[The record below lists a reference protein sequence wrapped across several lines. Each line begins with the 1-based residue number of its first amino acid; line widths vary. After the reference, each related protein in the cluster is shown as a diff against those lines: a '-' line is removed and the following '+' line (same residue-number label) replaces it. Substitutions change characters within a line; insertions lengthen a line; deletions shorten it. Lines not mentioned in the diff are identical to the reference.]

1 MILLLRTSRNN
12 ALSDSTTIKLL
23 SSLKLI
29 AHISICLRYER
40 RVKSLLSN
48 QECCVE
54 VSDIDEAL
62 LGIVATTAT
71 VTPEDLNNENL
82 VLSQKLYDT
91 EHCDRNRPPS
101 MRSETSITTEEVLK
115 TNNDREKSI
124 FLRAALQLLDE
135 ENSAAV
141 LKCSEALS
149 DDNIHEK
156 QRTTHNTTDFFR
168 SKGKITQ
175 PQGTCPMSRVFRE
188 DNIRYGWLKK
198 ASKGG
203 TFAPVSSVWKAKFVE
218 LRHGFFSYED
228 DFSGTKKAVK
238 KSIPLS
244 MDVCYCQ
251 VTKTCGKD
259 GDCVFELSMRGGI
272 RRMWQAASVRDR
284 DAWILSINASMT
296 KSPQRFL
303 EPSKE
308 YLSSKN
314 SMRNLL
320 EQSMN
325 TNAMITSNANENGI
339 CFSSLTS
346 RDGAAAPYADEISR
360 YSAVMHVIKSVESVE
375 NYRHIIDQL
384 RGIQLRITIPVFFVK
399 VRNTI
404 FDLNQLFMIL
414 HFLFND
420 NLNLSS

>member
-1 MILLLRTSRNN
+1 M
-12 ALSDSTTIKLL
+12 
-23 SSLKLI
+23 
-29 AHISICLRYER
+29 
-40 RVKSLLSN
+40 KSLLSN

-62 LGIVATTAT
+62 LGIIATTAT
-71 VTPEDLNNENL
+71 VTPEDQNNENL
-82 VLSQKLYDT
+82 VIFQRIDDT
-91 EHCDRNRPPS
+91 EDGDQNRPPS
-101 MRSETSITTEEVLK
+101 IRSETSVNIEEVLK

-141 LKCSEALS
+141 LKCSKALS

-156 QRTTHNTTDFFR
+156 QRATYNTSDFFR
-168 SKGKITQ
+168 SKGKLSQ
-175 PQGTCPMSRVFRE
+175 SQGTCPVNRVFRE
-188 DNIRYGWLKK
+188 DNIRFGWLKK

-203 TFAPVSSVWKAKFVE
+203 TFAPVSSIWKAKFVE

-238 KSIPLS
+238 KNIPLS

-251 VTKTCGKD
+251 VTKMCEKD

-272 RRMWQAASVRDR
+272 RRMWQAASERDR
-284 DAWILSINASMT
+284 DAWVVSINASMT

-314 SMRNLL
+314 SMRSLL
-320 EQSMN
+320 EQSINSNSSMN
-325 TNAMITSNANENGI
+325 SNESKI
-339 CFSSLTS
+339 CYSSFTS

-375 NYRHIIDQL
+375 SYRHIIDQL
-384 RGIQLRITIPVFFVK
+384 RGIQLKITIPVFFVK
-399 VRNTI
+399 VRTTVISLKWLFSITLHGTI
-404 FDLNQLFMIL
+404 HPHN
-414 HFLFND
+414 
-420 NLNLSS
+420 

>member
-1 MILLLRTSRNN
+1 MI
-12 ALSDSTTIKLL
+12 
-23 SSLKLI
+23 
-29 AHISICLRYER
+29 HIPILFKCNY
-40 RVKSLLSN
+40 RVKSLLSD

-62 LGIVATTAT
+62 LGIIASTAT
-71 VTPEDLNNENL
+71 VTPEDHHNENL
-82 VLSQKLYDT
+82 VLFQKIDDT
-91 EHCDRNRPPS
+91 EISDRNRPPS
-101 MRSETSITTEEVLK
+101 MRSETSVTTEEVLK

-141 LKCSEALS
+141 LKCSKALS

-156 QRTTHNTTDFFR
+156 QRATYNTSDFFR
-168 SKGKITQ
+168 SSKGKTTHPQ
-175 PQGTCPMSRVFRE
+175 AQGTCLLNRVFRE

-218 LRHGFFSYED
+218 LRHGFFCYED
-228 DFSGTKKAVK
+228 DFSGTKRTFPVK
-238 KSIPLS
+238 KNIPLS
-244 MDVCYCQ
+244 MDMCYCQ
-251 VTKTCGKD
+251 VTKTCEKD

-284 DAWILSINASMT
+284 DAWVMSINASMT

-314 SMRNLL
+314 SMKNLL

-325 TNAMITSNANENGI
+325 STGTGTGTVNSHDSGI
-339 CFSSLTS
+339 CFSSMTS

-375 NYRHIIDQL
+375 SYRHIIDQL
-384 RGIQLRITIPVFFVK
+384 RGIQLKITIPVFFVK

-404 FDLNQLFMIL
+404 IALKPLFGIKVESHIQLSNN
-414 HFLFND
+414 FNTI
-420 NLNLSS
+420 

>member
-1 MILLLRTSRNN
+1 MRQIILYSWTTRNN
-12 ALSDSTTIKLL
+12 ALSESATNELLL
-23 SSLKLI
+23 SLNLTI
-29 AHISICLRYER
+29 QIPICFEYNC
-40 RVKSLLSN
+40 RVKSLLSD

-62 LGIVATTAT
+62 LGIVASTAT
-71 VTPEDLNNENL
+71 VTPEDQNNENL
-82 VLSQKLYDT
+82 VLFQKVDDT
-91 EHCDRNRPPS
+91 EIYDRNRPPS
-101 MRSETSITTEEVLK
+101 MRSETSVATEEVLK

-141 LKCSEALS
+141 LKCSKALS

-156 QRTTHNTTDFFR
+156 QRATYNTSDFFR
-168 SKGKITQ
+168 SKGKTTH
-175 PQGTCPMSRVFRE
+175 PQGTCLLNRVFRE

-218 LRHGFFSYED
+218 LRHGFFCYED
-228 DFSGTKKAVK
+228 DFSGTKRTFPVK
-238 KSIPLS
+238 KNIPLS
-244 MDVCYCQ
+244 MDMCYCQ
-251 VTKTCGKD
+251 VTKTCEKD

-284 DAWILSINASMT
+284 DAWVMSINASMT

-314 SMRNLL
+314 SMKNLL

-325 TNAMITSNANENGI
+325 STGTGTGTVNSNDSGI
-339 CFSSLTS
+339 CFSSMTS

-375 NYRHIIDQL
+375 SYRHIIDQL
-384 RGIQLRITIPVFFVK
+384 RGIQLKITIPVFFVK

-404 FDLNQLFMIL
+404 SALKPLFGI
-414 HFLFND
+414 
-420 NLNLSS
+420 